1 MDCLETLNQICEALE
16 EDINSPLCKEVE
28 DHLKNCPKCCAQVDS
43 IRKVVRLYQRVGD
56 LDVPEPVDERLWK
69 VLNLQRPE
77 SH

>member
-1 MDCLETLNQICEALE
+1 MDCLETLNQICEALG

-28 DHLKNCPKCCAQVDS
+28 DHLKKCPKCCAHVDS
-43 IRKVVRLYQRVGD
+43 IRKVVRLYQRIGD
-56 LDVPEPVDERLWK
+56 LDVPESVDERLWK